1 MNRINPI
8 HVGILLVVILA
19 FLAMKLASVKSELID
34 AKSEYKKT
42 EHIASK
48 LSGLKKAYGE
58 KTEVIKSIKKVLLLA
73 QLKSA
78 NIEQKMKKSSML
90 ISSTSME
97 KNALNTLMGKILN
110 GAYNIS
116 SLKIKK
122 LSENSVSFEME
133 IKW

>member
-1 MNRINPI
+1 
-8 HVGILLVVILA
+8 
-19 FLAMKLASVKSELID
+19 
-34 AKSEYKKT
+34 
-42 EHIASK
+42 
-48 LSGLKKAYGE
+48 
-58 KTEVIKSIKKVLLLA
+58 
-73 QLKSA
+73 
-78 NIEQKMKKSSML
+78 MKKSSML